1 MKQYRII
8 EVKEGNKWIVSST
21 IEDIA
26 EIYETLARE
35 LLAKKVQMCKWI
47 TKITDRTNYDGTRK
61 IVVTYDNGH
70 RSVYQIADH

>member
-8 EVKEGNKWIVSST
+8 EVKEGNKWIVSNT
-21 IEDIA
+21 IYNVG

-61 IVVTYDNGH
+61 IVVTYDNGV
-70 RSVYQIADH
+70 RSIYQIADH

>member
-8 EVKEGNKWIVSST
+8 EVKEGNKWIVSNT
-21 IEDIA
+21 IENAA

-61 IVVTYDNGH
+61 IVVTYDNGV
-70 RSVYQIADH
+70 RSIYQIADH